1 MIDQAAGGK
10 NTISPIV
17 SDLQKMIVPGVILNS
32 IQISSPDAPISIA
45 GTAQTRDQAINFKN
59 KLAESEN
66 FSDIELPLSSLKS
79 ENNVS
84 FQISMKYQSIPWNMY
99 HET

>member
-10 NTISPIV
+10 NTISSVV

-32 IQISSPDAPISIA
+32 IQISSLDAPISIA
-45 GTAQTRDQAINFKN
+45 GTALTRDQAIVFKE
-59 KLAESEN
+59 KLVESKI
-66 FSDIELPLSSLKS
+66 FTDIELPLSSLKS

-84 FQISMKYQSIPWNMY
+84 FQISMKYQS
-99 HET
+99 HQ